1 MTDGLDGMVTFP
13 LILNFLFLFIVS
25 IWEKNIIISYITI
38 CMIGILLG
46 FLYFNIN
53 KAAIFMSDCGAIFLG
68 VLLGSL
74 YVFLKVEFFLVIV
87 GGVFV
92 VNILSSFLQVVS
104 IKWRKKKI
112 FRMAPI
118 HHHFELLG
126 YKETT
131 VVFYVWWWS
140 ILLFFLGVGLFFI
153 KI

>member
-1 MTDGLDGMVTFP
+1 
-13 LILNFLFLFIVS
+13 
-25 IWEKNIIISYITI
+25 
-38 CMIGILLG
+38 
-46 FLYFNIN
+46 
-53 KAAIFMSDCGAIFLG
+53 MSDCGAIFLG